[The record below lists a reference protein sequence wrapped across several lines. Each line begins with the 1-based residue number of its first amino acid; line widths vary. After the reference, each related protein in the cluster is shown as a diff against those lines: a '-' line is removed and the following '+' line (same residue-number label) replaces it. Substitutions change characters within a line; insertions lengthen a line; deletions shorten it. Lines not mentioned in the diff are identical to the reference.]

1 MDLVAAFSGQPVQRG
16 LRRDSGQITADQSA
30 DLADPHCQYTLGLWL
45 ASPIQ
50 NPAAERTKPE
60 AFGALMAEAFPVVSA
75 ATAALPADIETSS
88 PADPGLDRERWLD
101 TSCPA
106 CGTDNWYWR
115 HCCRSCRKDST
126 GYYHWLHKCTCQQCA
141 EERGWHLES
150 AEDW

>member
-16 LRRDSGQITADQSA
+16 LKRGSVLITADQSA

-50 NPAAERTKPE
+50 NPSAERTKPE
-60 AFGALMAEAFPVVSA
+60 AFGALMAEAFPAASA
-75 ATAALPADIETSS
+75 ATAALPADTETSS
-88 PADPGLDRERWLD
+88 PAGPGLDRERWWD

-126 GYYHWLHKCTCQQCA
+126 GFYHWLRKCTCQQCA

-150 AEDW
+150 AEDQ

>member
-16 LRRDSGQITADQSA
+16 LKRGSVLITADQSA

-50 NPAAERTKPE
+50 NPSAERTKPE
-60 AFGALMAEAFPVVSA
+60 AFGALMAEAFPVASA
-75 ATAALPADIETSS
+75 ATAALPADTETSS
-88 PADPGLDRERWLD
+88 PAGPGLDRERWWD

-126 GYYHWLHKCTCQQCA
+126 GFYHWLRKCTCQQCA

-150 AEDW
+150 AEDL